1 MCREVKGTDSNYS
14 LTVQETGQDITLTDY
29 IKAFGYTDADTAI
42 FRSFDDKKKDKSL
55 ARKLPVKVS
64 DIEKSIPMLQKFN
77 NAGGGIFL
85 AINGADTDQDVLKN
99 GVAHAQF
106 FECDDKSFE
115 DQWKLIEDAPLQPSI
130 IDQTAK
136 SLHVYYL
143 LKDGKAARFRGLQG
157 TLCNYCDGDSSI
169 KNEARVMRVPAFYHQ
184 KDDPVMVKL
193 IRFNPE
199 IKYTQDEIQEAFAPF
214 ISKTS
219 KKDKVERSA
228 RAESP
233 ELITAATAEKIDKGS
248 RHNFLYSTAC
258 KLIEAGLTREAV
270 FDALLRENRARCA
283 EPIEESEISY
293 ILDCAY
299 KYKDTP
305 DQRKEWRQENIDW
318 RADFHKWS
326 KPDKNGKFHPT
337 DTYDDR
343 IVEDIISKN
352 NMFRLFGKFY
362 IQDQNIPSY
371 YRMDDDESMLRSM
384 IAEYIHEDIRTS
396 TRINRIYN
404 LFDAKPQL
412 RVEESD
418 INRCPRSWLVFKNGI
433 LDVRTME
440 LHDHDPKYRCINVI
454 PHDYDP
460 GYIVPE
466 GSIVKRFLESLIPDR
481 DDRQMYLEFCG
492 YSMTFDMSQQK
503 LLMIRGQGG
512 IGKSVLLRL
521 HKRAVGDR
529 NCSGLTLQNL
539 NDRFSPAFLFGKLV
553 NIYADTPSTDMD
565 EINGIK
571 TITGE
576 DTIRAEYKGGDLFF
590 FNPYCKLMYSTN
602 RVPKSRDDKTNAYY
616 RRLLILPI
624 EKRAETIIGL
634 EEKLAADIESYI
646 HLCVEAVHQMYQRG
660 SILESAASQREVL
673 ELYMATDSV
682 MAFLHDRTEKDPGSR
697 VERQA
702 LYNEYVDYCTEE
714 GRERYLLTR
723 NGFYQNL
730 RDKGYGEV
738 EGKPGRYFTG
748 IMLIPEGF
756 EPMTQEEIP
765 F

>member
-1 MCREVKGTDSNYS
+1 MHSIHKP
-14 LTVQETGQDITLTDY
+14 LPHQWKQLH
-29 IKAFGYTDADTAI
+29 TDAVH
-42 FRSFDDKKKDKSL
+42 KKKDKSL

-64 DIEKSIPMLQKFN
+64 EIEEGLPELQKFN
-77 NAGGGIFL
+77 EAGAGIFF
-85 AINGADTDQDVLKN
+85 AVNGADTDQEVLKN
-99 GVAHAQF
+99 GIAHAQF

-115 DQWKLIEDAPLQPSI
+115 DQKKIIDDSPLRPSI
-130 IDQTAK
+130 IVQTAK
-136 SLHVYYL
+136 SFHVYYL
-143 LKDGKAARFRGLQG
+143 LNDGKAARFRGLQG
-157 TLCNYCDGDSSI
+157 TLCSFCDGDSSV

-184 KDDPVMVKL
+184 KNEPVMVKL
-193 IRFNPE
+193 IRFDPDVR
-199 IKYTQDEIQEAFAPF
+199 YTQDEIQEAFAPF
-214 ISKTS
+214 MRTGAEVKANESKT
-219 KKDKVERSA
+219 RG
-228 RAESP
+228 AESP
-233 ELITAATAEKIDKGS
+233 ELITAATADKFGEGS
-248 RHNFLYSTAC
+248 RHSFIYSTSC

-270 FDALLRENRARCA
+270 LDALLRENRTRCVPA
-283 EPIEESEISY
+283 LDENEVAN
-293 ILDCAY
+293 ILDCSY
-299 KYKDTP
+299 KYKSTP
-305 DQRKEWRQENIDW
+305 EQRKEWRQENTDW
-318 RADFHKWS
+318 RVEFHKWS
-326 KPDKNGKFHPT
+326 KPNKNGEFHPT

-343 IVEDIISKN
+343 IVEDIIKKN

-371 YRMDDDESMLRSM
+371 YQMDDDESILRSM
-384 IAEYIHEDIRTS
+384 IANYIHEDIRTS

-404 LFDAKPQL
+404 LFDSKPQI
-412 RVEESD
+412 RVEECD
-418 INRCPRSWLVFKNGI
+418 INKCPRSWMVFKNGL
-433 LDVRTME
+433 LDVRTKK
-440 LHDHDPKYRCINVI
+440 LHPHDSKYRCINVI
-454 PHDYDP
+454 PHDYRPDFT
-460 GYIVPE
+460 VSDD
-466 GSIVKRFLESLIPDR
+466 SIVKQFIESLIPDQ
-481 DDRQMYLEFCG
+481 DDRQMFLEFCG

-503 LLMIRGQGG
+503 LLMIRGEGG

-521 HKRAVGDR
+521 HKRAIGDR

-624 EKRAETIIGL
+624 GKRAETIIGL
-634 EEKLAADIESYI
+634 EEKLSADVESYI
-646 HLCVEAVHQMYQRG
+646 HLCVDAAHQMYERG
-660 SILESAASQREVL
+660 AILESAASKREVL

-682 MAFLHDRTEKDPGSR
+682 KAFLFDRTEKDPDSR
-697 VERQA
+697 VERTI

-714 GRERYLLTR
+714 GRERYLLSK

-738 EGKPGRYFTG
+738 RGSVGRYFIG
-748 IMLIPEGF
+748 IRLAPDGF
-756 EPMTQEEIP
+756 EPMALDDIP

>member
-1 MCREVKGTDSNYS
+1 MTKEHSMRVQDSGKVIS
-14 LTVQETGQDITLTDY
+14 LSDFF
-29 IKAFGYTDADTAI
+29 KAFAQDDDSIHIRT
-42 FRSFDDKKKDKSL
+42 FDDKKKNMSL
-55 ARKLPVKVS
+55 AKKIQFPLADVS
-64 DIEKSIPMLQKFN
+64 MHIPELEEM
-77 NAGGGIFL
+77 NAAGAGIYF
-85 AINGADTDQDVLKN
+85 AVNGQDTDREVLEH
-99 GVAHAQF
+99 GMATAQF
-106 FECDDKSFE
+106 WECDDKSLEEQRQIF
-115 DQWKLIEDAPLQPSI
+115 EDAPLSPSI
-130 IDQTAK
+130 VIKTAK
-136 SLHVYYL
+136 SFHVYYL

-157 TLCNYCDGDSSI
+157 TLCDYAAGDSSV
-169 KNEARVMRVPAFYHQ
+169 KNESRVMRVPSFYHQ
-184 KDDPVMVKL
+184 KGEPIMVELIKFEPELRYNQDD
-193 IRFNPE
+193 
-199 IKYTQDEIQEAFAPF
+199 IQEAFAPF
-214 ISKTS
+214 VSKAKSEKQT
-219 KKDKVERSA
+219 KA
-228 RAESP
+228 RKNITDSP
-233 ELITAATAEKIDKGS
+233 ELVTAATAEKITEGN
-248 RHNFLYSTAC
+248 RHNFLYSTGC
-258 KLIEAGLTREAV
+258 KLIEAGLTKEAV
-270 FDALLRENRARCA
+270 FNALIQENRARCA
-283 EPIEESEISY
+283 VPLEESEVSY

-305 DQRKEWRQENIDW
+305 DQRMEWRQNNIDW

-352 NMFRLFGKFY
+352 NLFRLFGKFY
-362 IQDQNIPSY
+362 IQDKDIPSF
-371 YRMDDDESMLRSM
+371 YRMDDDEAMLRSM
-384 IAEYIHEDIRTS
+384 IADYIHEDIRTS

-404 LFDAKPQL
+404 LFAAKPQL
-412 RVEESD
+412 RVEECD
-418 INRCPRSWLVFKNGI
+418 INRCPRSWIVFRNKI
-433 LDVRTME
+433 LDVKTMR
-440 LHDHDPKYRCINVI
+440 LHEHDPKFRCINVI
-454 PHDYDP
+454 PYDYDP
-460 GYIVPE
+460 GFVVPDD
-466 GSIVKRFLESLIPDR
+466 SIAKHFLESLIPDE
-481 DDRQMYLEFCG
+481 DDRQMFLEFCG
-492 YSMTFDMSQQK
+492 YSMTLDMSQQK

-512 IGKSVLLRL
+512 IGKSVLLRM

-624 EKRAETIIGL
+624 EKRAEHIISL
-634 EEKLAADIESYI
+634 EDKLSADIESYI

-660 SILESAASQREVL
+660 YILESAASQREVL

-682 MAFLHDRTEKDPGSR
+682 MAFLHDRTERDNRSR
-697 VERQA
+697 VERQT
-702 LYNEYVDYCTEE
+702 LYSEYVSYCTEE
-714 GRERYLLTR
+714 GRERYLLSR

-748 IMLIPEGF
+748 IRIIPRGF
-756 EPMTQEEIP
+756 EHISTEDIP